1 MKTSF
6 WFFIIIA
13 ILLVTFSV
21 QNSAP
26 TEISFLMWNV
36 QISKAV
42 LIIATFLF
50 GLITGALY
58 GYFSRKPV
66 VKKVKETP
74 VAEIEKDENFT
85 EDLDKLDKKA
95 VEE

>member
-6 WFFIIIA
+6 WFFIIVA

-26 TEISFLMWNV
+26 TEISFLMWKI

-66 VKKVKETP
+66 VKTVKE
-74 VAEIEKDENFT
+74 EKVPEQEVLQDT
-85 EDLDKLDKKA
+85 ADDKE
-95 VEE
+95 VN

>member
-66 VKKVKETP
+66 VKKVKEEKKVP
-74 VAEIEKDENFT
+74 EPEVLPESAENKEGE
-85 EDLDKLDKKA
+85 
-95 VEE
+95 